1 MNIND
6 RYIVE
11 LSRAAI
17 FDDMPKAPESTV
29 DWDYIYKKSIVQN
42 IAGLLYTAVDKLD
55 ETNKPLPE
63 LLEKWQRNFFE
74 TIALTSRQHMEF
86 VRISKL
92 AKEYGICFIGLK
104 GCIMRTFY
112 PVPELRTM
120 GDFDILL
127 QQKDVNKVKDLFKK
141 QNYKIENDAFGI
153 ICSKGIIH
161 WEIFTT
167 IGEEFRVNTPEWDN
181 KYYNSIFMYNG
192 LRSVEPTEFLL
203 HLIVHTAKHYIGS
216 GAGIRNLLDIALFIS
231 KYKTEIDFK
240 KIEDGSR
247 EQNYSNICRYIMTVM
262 NKYFSVD
269 IQVVEYMDDDKTENF
284 LAYSLENGIFG
295 KNDNAL
301 AVQAAKPED
310 DSISGFRKIFFP
322 SVKSLKHR
330 YKYLN
335 TMPFLL
341 PVAWV
346 HRFLSALFRWKY
358 SIKDMAKGL
367 KEADEFSKH
376 RLKKLK
382 ELKIK

>member
-1 MNIND
+1 M
-6 RYIVE
+6 YIVE

-17 FDDMPKAPESTV
+17 FDDIPKDPESTV
-29 DWDYIYKKSIVQN
+29 NWDYIYKKSIVQN

-63 LLEKWQRNFFE
+63 LLEKWQRDFFE

-92 AKEYGICFIGLK
+92 AKEYDICFIGLK

-127 QQKDVNKVKDLFKK
+127 QQKDVNRVKELFKN
-141 QNYKIENDAFGI
+141 QDYKIENDAFGI
-153 ICSKGIIH
+153 VCSKGIIH

-167 IGEEFRVNTPEWDN
+167 IGEEFRVDAPEWDN
-181 KYYNSIFMYNG
+181 KYHNSIFMYNG
-192 LRSVEPTEFLL
+192 SRSVEPTEFLL
-203 HLIVHTAKHYIGS
+203 HLIVHTAKHYVGS

-231 KYKTEIDFK
+231 KYKEMIIFK
-240 KIEDGSR
+240 QVEDGCR
-247 EQNYSNICRYIMTVM
+247 TQKYFNIYRYIMTVM
-262 NKYFSVD
+262 TNYFGIKID
-269 IQVVEYMDDDKTENF
+269 NVELISNDKTERF
-284 LAYSLENGIFG
+284 VEYSLESGIFG
-295 KNDNAL
+295 KIDNAL

-310 DSISGFRKIFFP
+310 DSISGMRKIFFP

-330 YKYLN
+330 YKYLEKH
-335 TMPFLL
+335 PFLL
-341 PVAWV
+341 PAAWV
-346 HRFLSALFRWKY
+346 HRIISALFRWKY
-358 SIKDMAKGL
+358 SIKDMAAGL

-376 RLKKLK
+376 RLNVLEELNLKDKL
-382 ELKIK
+382 